1 MAKTHKQFVEEL
13 NLLNPDIEIL
23 SEYTRAVDRIQ
34 VRCKSCSKIW
44 SPKAY
49 SLLQGKSCSHCSAIK
64 GASKNQGRT
73 KLKTNAEFLNQLKE
87 IHPNITV
94 QSEYRNT
101 HTNISCYCE
110 RCGTTWD
117 VKPYSLLQGH
127 GCPRCTKS
135 GTSFMEQFIKLSF
148 SYVLG
153 DDAVISRDKS
163 LIGMELDILIPTL
176 KVAIEPGNWY
186 LHKRSI
192 DRDKLKRKKCSECGI
207 RLITIYDKFPNS
219 ETVPFEKDCLT
230 FSSDLNKSDH
240 AVIRQL
246 VLDLFNMCN
255 VENDIS
261 MSVFQQIEEEAYS
274 LAKSKT
280 HEIFVNEMKSV
291 NPDITIIGTYYN
303 SNKRI
308 AVKCNVCGNA
318 WYGVPANLLSG
329 DGCKKCGTKEAHK
342 KFIKSQTDFI
352 AEVAIAN
359 PNVKIIGN
367 YTGRHNPI
375 KAKCLICGHVWYPI
389 ASSLLRG
396 SSHKNSKNMH
406 KEVKK

>member
-1 MAKTHKQFVEEL
+1 M
-13 NLLNPDIEIL
+13 
-23 SEYTRAVDRIQ
+23 
-34 VRCKSCSKIW
+34 W

-49 SLLQGKSCSHCSAIK
+49 SLLQGKSCPHCSAVK

-101 HTNISCYCE
+101 HTNILCYCE
-110 RCGTTWD
+110 RCGTTWN

-127 GCPRCTKS
+127 GCPRCIKS

-153 DDAVISRDKS
+153 EDAVISRDKS
-163 LIGMELDILIPTL
+163 LIGMELDIFIPSL

-186 LHKRSI
+186 LHRKSI
-192 DRDKLKRKKCSECGI
+192 DRDRLKRKKCSDCGV
-207 RLITIYDKFPNS
+207 RLITIYDKFPNN
-219 ETVPFEKDCLT
+219 EIVPFEKDCIT
-230 FSSDLNKSDH
+230 FLSDLNNSNH
-240 AVIRQL
+240 AIIRKL
-246 VLDLFNMCN
+246 VLDLFDMCN
-255 VENDIS
+255 VENNIS
-261 MSVFQQIEEEAYS
+261 MSEFQEIEEAAYS
-274 LAKSKT
+274 SAKSKT
-280 HEIFVNEMKSV
+280 HETFVSEMKSV
-291 NPDITIIGTYYN
+291 NPDISIIGTYYN

-308 AVKCNVCGNA
+308 AVKCNVCGNT
-318 WYGVPANLLSG
+318 WDGVPANLLSG

-352 AEVAIAN
+352 NQVAEVN

-367 YTGRHNPI
+367 YTGRHNPVKTI
-375 KAKCLICGHVWYPI
+375 CLICGHIWCPI

-396 SSHKNSKNMH
+396 SSHKNSKYMH
-406 KEVKK
+406 RKEKK